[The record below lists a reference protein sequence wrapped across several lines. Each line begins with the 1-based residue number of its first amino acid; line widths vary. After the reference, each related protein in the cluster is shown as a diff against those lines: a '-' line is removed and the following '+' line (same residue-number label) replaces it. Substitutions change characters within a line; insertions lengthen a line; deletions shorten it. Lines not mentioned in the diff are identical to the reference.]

1 LKTHYSHISKLTII
15 GVINLEMYMSNLSLI
30 I

>member
-15 GVINLEMYMSNLSLI
+15 GVIYLEI
-30 I
+30 